1 MSASITCTLTCRS
14 ITLSCI
20 VAVSRT
26 SQFYKQKLS
35 HEIEFEFEFEFDLE
49 FEFEF
54 LFVFMFE
61 VEVEV
66 EFELEFEFVLLK
78 LTS

>member
-1 MSASITCTLTCRS
+1 MSASITCTLTRRS

-35 HEIEFEFEFEFDLE
+35 HEIEFEFEFDL
-49 FEFEF
+49 EFEF
-54 LFVFMFE
+54 LFVFMFEFE

-66 EFELEFEFVLLK
+66 EFELEVEFEFVLFK
-78 LTS
+78 STS